1 MRMSVAII
9 DDDESVCRSLVR
21 LLRQTGLRPSAFQSA
36 EGFLASPLR
45 SGFGCLVLDVHLDG
59 GMSGL
64 ELRRQMLDNG
74 DLTPVIF
81 LTAHEDF
88 VTRSEVD
95 YMGCAAFIRKG
106 GNHMS
111 LIDALLRIERSCGD

>member
-21 LLRQTGLRPSAFQSA
+21 LLQQAGLRPSAFQSA
-36 EGFLASPLR
+36 EAFLASPLR

-64 ELRRQMLDNG
+64 ELRREMLENG
-74 DLTPVIF
+74 DLTPIIF
-81 LTAHEDF
+81 LTAHDDF

-95 YMGCAAFIRKG
+95 CMGCAAFMRKG
-106 GNHMS
+106 GNHVS
-111 LIDALLRIERSCGD
+111 LIDTLLRIERSHSA